1 MNKKDINLNYFF
13 IGIAGTGMSAIAQY
27 LKAAGHAVAG
37 SDRQFVSGVHN
48 ESRAALE
55 AEGIICFE
63 QGAGGVTA
71 DTDVVVVSTAIE
83 DSVPEVQ
90 QAKALAKPIIKR
102 SALLA
107 EIVTTKK
114 TIAVAG
120 TSGKSTTTAMLYEI
134 LYTAGLQ
141 PSVIG
146 GAGLTRL
153 INQGKIGNAFYGAG
167 EWLIIE
173 ADESDGSIVQYH
185 PEIGLLLNIDK
196 DHQEMDELMNLFSTF
211 KQHSKTFIT
220 NLTHPLSASLSA
232 GSVFDFD
239 CSENRERACL
249 PVGMG
254 IGTREKGINTP
265 KTTIDNNDN
274 NDNNDNLTSSSKT
287 ILNQSNFNQLGAK
300 ISFQV
305 NGQSFEINT
314 PGRHS
319 MENAMAAIAVASS
332 IGIDLATCSRALS
345 NYEGIYRRHQVF
357 GEKNGVILVDD
368 FAHNPVKCA
377 RSMEACQ
384 PFSDKLIAWFQPHG
398 YGPTRFLRNDFVEE
412 LSKIVR
418 PQDEIWMSEI
428 YYAGGTA
435 VKDISAEDLINDLKA
450 RGVNAYFVSDRNQL
464 LDAMRPHF
472 TASTTLLLMGARDPS
487 LGDFAKQFWGQ
498 L

>member
-1 MNKKDINLNYFF
+1 
-13 IGIAGTGMSAIAQY
+13 MSAIAQY

-37 SDRQFVSGVHN
+37 SDRQFVSEVHN

-55 AEGIICFE
+55 AAGIICFE
-63 QGAGGVTA
+63 QGAGGVNA
-71 DTDVVVVSTAIE
+71 YTDLVVVSTAIE

-90 QAKALAKPIIKR
+90 QAKALSKPIIKR

-114 TIAVAG
+114 TIAIAG

-134 LYTAGLQ
+134 LYTAGLE

-153 INQGKIGNAFYGAG
+153 INQGKIGNASYGTG

-196 DHQEMDELMNLFSTF
+196 DHQEMEELMNLFSTF
-211 KQHSKTFIT
+211 KKHSKTFIT
-220 NLTHPLSASLSA
+220 NLAHPLSASLSA
-232 GSVFDFD
+232 GSTFDFN
-239 CSENRERACL
+239 S
-249 PVGMG
+249 P
-254 IGTREKGINTP
+254 
-265 KTTIDNNDN
+265 
-274 NDNNDNLTSSSKT
+274 TS
-287 ILNQSNFNQLGAK
+287 FNQVGAK
-300 ISFQV
+300 ISFEFSGQGFEV
-305 NGQSFEINT
+305 NS

-345 NYEGIYRRHQVF
+345 NYEGIYRRHQVY
-357 GEKNGVILVDD
+357 GKKNGVILVDD

-377 RSMEACQ
+377 RSLEACQ
-384 PFSDKLIAWFQPHG
+384 PFADKLIAWFQPHG

-412 LSKIVR
+412 LSKVVR

-464 LDAMRPHF
+464 LDAMRQHF
-472 TASTTLLLMGARDPS
+472 TASSTLLLMGARDPS
-487 LGDFAKQFWGQ
+487 LGDFAKQVWND